1 MPGPGPRGPRGPKP
15 RVENPGKL
23 MGRLLKYVGKNY
35 GIHLVIVAVCIFVSV
50 IANVQGT
57 MFMKNLIDLY
67 IMPLIGQS
75 SPDFGPL
82 LGAILKVAVFYLIGV
97 LATFSYNRIMVYVTQ
112 GTLKN
117 LRNDMFHHMESLPI
131 KYFDTHAHGDIM
143 SIYTND
149 IDTLR
154 QMISQSM
161 PQLIIQCDHDC
172 QCLCQHDH
180 PEYTADTRISGDDRN
195 HAVYYEESSRTERK
209 IFPCT
214 AEIAGCGKRLY

>member
-67 IMPLIGQS
+67 IMSLIGQS

-143 SIYTND
+143 S
-149 IDTLR
+149 
-154 QMISQSM
+154 QMI
-161 PQLIIQCDHDC
+161 L
-172 QCLCQHDH
+172 
-180 PEYTADTRISGDDRN
+180 TRCVR
-195 HAVYYEESSRTERK
+195 
-209 IFPCT
+209 
-214 AEIAGCGKRLY
+214 

>member
-1 MPGPGPRGPRGPKP
+1 MAGPGNRGPRGMKP
-15 RVENPGKL
+15 QVENPGKL
-23 MGRLLKYVGKNY
+23 IGRLLKYVGKNY
-35 GIHLVIVAVCIFVSV
+35 GIHLVIVAVCIFISV

-67 IMPLIGQS
+67 IMPMIGQS
-75 SPDFGPL
+75 NPSFALL
-82 LGAILKVAVFYLIGV
+82 LGAITRVAVFYLIGV
-97 LATFSYNRIMVYVTQ
+97 IATFAYNRIMVYVTQ

-117 LRNDMFHHMESLPI
+117 LRVDIFHHMESLPI

-161 PQLIIQCDHDC
+161 PQLLSSVITIVSVFVSM
-172 QCLCQHDH
+172 LVLSV
-180 PEYTADTRISGDDRN
+180 PLTLVSLVMIFIMLYTTKKVAR
-195 HAVYYEESSRTERK
+195 RT
-209 IFPCT
+209 
-214 AEIAGCGKRLY
+214 

>member
-67 IMPLIGQS
+67 IMPLIGQN

-97 LATFSYNRIMVYVTQ
+97 LATFSYNRIMVY
-112 GTLKN
+112 
-117 LRNDMFHHMESLPI
+117 
-131 KYFDTHAHGDIM
+131 DTGN
-143 SIYTND
+143 T
-149 IDTLR
+149 
-154 QMISQSM
+154 
-161 PQLIIQCDHDC
+161 
-172 QCLCQHDH
+172 
-180 PEYTADTRISGDDRN
+180 
-195 HAVYYEESSRTERK
+195 EESEK
-209 IFPCT
+209 
-214 AEIAGCGKRLY
+214 